1 MRKSCLTTCS
11 IVALALA
18 LPCFTLCRASPQTTL
33 SLQADGSLVVFD
45 AKGGVA
51 EFVKQGTPRQSI
63 QVDGQACNVSF
74 GFNSSGK
81 QTILVSVPP
90 AAPSSVCFLLGESQ
104 ITIPPKSG
112 LRITLNESHKLEKMD
127 GAPNGTVQ
135 FQKISS
141 LPSPAPQTTPPP
153 PLPTQSSPTPIPT
166 PTEVLSPSA
175 TPIPAPTE
183 VVSPSPSLPSSPPTQ
198 ANELKQA
205 EQITAP
211 KPAELAPSPSLAS
224 ASSNPPTDPMAGQI
238 TALSS
243 PPTEIGWPGK
253 LLQNPLTESQ
263 MEEDNFYVRTE
274 GGARFVS
281 SMNIVNIVGSGG
293 STNPL
298 IQKEIAFS
306 TGYRQDIDIG
316 VWLTPWFGLA
326 IETGFALNAM
336 RGNTQGMTV
345 SSSTYWSVPI
355 MAQLCFQYP
364 NDTGFIPYLNFGF
377 GGGWNY
383 FNIGSIKYS
392 VPGDDPTPLSGAGN
406 DMNNAY
412 QIAAG
417 VRWRIWEQLGLTL
430 AYKFYGTSQP
440 TVDMGDN
447 QQVTFGSPVTN
458 SIELGGNF
466 SF

>member
-1 MRKSCLTTCS
+1 MRNRQGTTYC
-11 IVALALA
+11 ILAL
-18 LPCFTLCRASPQTTL
+18 LFVLCSLGRSAGNAPTNL
-33 SLQADGSLVVFD
+33 SLQEDGSLVVFD

-51 EFVKQGTPRQSI
+51 EFVKQGTPRQAI
-63 QVDGQACNVSF
+63 QLDGQSCNVSY
-74 GFNSSGK
+74 GFNSAGK
-81 QTILVSVPP
+81 QTVLVSLP
-90 AAPSSVCFLLGESQ
+90 ASATTPVIFLLGDSQ
-104 ITIPPKSG
+104 VTIPPKSG
-112 LRITLNESHKLEKMD
+112 LRIALNESHKIEKMD
-127 GAPNGTVQ
+127 GSPAGTVQ
-135 FQKISS
+135 FQNIASR
-141 LPSPAPQTTPPP
+141 AQT
-153 PLPTQSSPTPIPT
+153 PTQLSPTPIPN
-166 PTEVLSPSA
+166 PTQVVAPNPQITEPA
-175 TPIPAPTE
+175 PAPIPVQNRQTSEPVPVKDLE
-183 VVSPSPSLPSSPPTQ
+183 
-198 ANELKQA
+198 
-205 EQITAP
+205 
-211 KPAELAPSPSLAS
+211 PAESNINLAQ
-224 ASSNPPTDPMAGQI
+224 PTPATTPADPMAGQAN
-238 TALSS
+238 TLSS
-243 PPTEIGWPGK
+243 SPTEIGWPGK
-253 LLQNPLTESQ
+253 LLQSPLTEAQ
-263 MEEDNFYVRTE
+263 MEEDYFYVRTE

-281 SMNIVNIVGSGG
+281 SMNIVNIVGPVGA
-293 STNPL
+293 TNPM
-298 IQKEIAFS
+298 IEKEIAFS
-306 TGYRQDIDIG
+306 TGYRQDFDIG

-326 IETGFALNAM
+326 IETGFALNAI

-383 FNIGSIKYS
+383 FKIGSISYPPAGQGS
-392 VPGDDPTPLSGAGN
+392 TLSGSGN

-440 TVDMGDN
+440 TVDMSDN

>member
-1 MRKSCLTTCS
+1 MRDRQATTYC
-11 IVALALA
+11 ILAL
-18 LPCFTLCRASPQTTL
+18 LIILSPHGRTTGNAPTNL
-33 SLQADGSLVVFD
+33 SLQEDGSLVVFD

-51 EFVKQGTPRQSI
+51 EFVKQGTPRQAI
-63 QVDGQACNVSF
+63 QLDGQSCNVSY
-74 GFNSSGK
+74 GFNSAGK
-81 QTILVSVPP
+81 QTILVSLP
-90 AAPSSVCFLLGESQ
+90 ASATTPVVFLLGDSQ
-104 ITIPPKSG
+104 VTIPPKSG
-112 LRITLNESHKLEKMD
+112 LRIALNESHKIEKMD
-127 GAPNGTVQ
+127 GTPAGTVQ
-135 FQKISS
+135 FQNISS
-141 LPSPAPQTTPPP
+141 RPQP
-153 PLPTQSSPTPIPT
+153 PTQLSPSPTPSPQVVEPAPAPIPT
-166 PTEVLSPSA
+166 QNPQTSEPTLGKNLEPVDSNINL
-175 TPIPAPTE
+175 TQPAP
-183 VVSPSPSLPSSPPTQ
+183 SST
-198 ANELKQA
+198 
-205 EQITAP
+205 
-211 KPAELAPSPSLAS
+211 PA
-224 ASSNPPTDPMAGQI
+224 DPMAGQGN
-238 TALSS
+238 ALSS

-253 LLQNPLTESQ
+253 LLQSPLTEPQ
-263 MEEDNFYVRTE
+263 MEEDYFYVRTE

-281 SMNIVNIVGSGG
+281 SMNIVNIVGPVGA
-293 STNPL
+293 TNPM

-326 IETGFALNAM
+326 VETGFALNAI
-336 RGNTQGMTV
+336 RGNTEGMTV

-383 FNIGSIKYS
+383 FNIGSISYPPAGQGS
-392 VPGDDPTPLSGAGN
+392 TLSGAGN

-417 VRWRIWEQLGLTL
+417 VRWRIWEQLGITL

>member
-1 MRKSCLTTCS
+1 M
-11 IVALALA
+11 V
-18 LPCFTLCRASPQTTL
+18 
-33 SLQADGSLVVFD
+33 G
-45 AKGGVA
+45 
-51 EFVKQGTPRQSI
+51 QG
-63 QVDGQACNVSF
+63 N
-74 GFNSSGK
+74 
-81 QTILVSVPP
+81 
-90 AAPSSVCFLLGESQ
+90 
-104 ITIPPKSG
+104 
-112 LRITLNESHKLEKMD
+112 
-127 GAPNGTVQ
+127 
-135 FQKISS
+135 
-141 LPSPAPQTTPPP
+141 
-153 PLPTQSSPTPIPT
+153 
-166 PTEVLSPSA
+166 
-175 TPIPAPTE
+175 
-183 VVSPSPSLPSSPPTQ
+183 
-198 ANELKQA
+198 
-205 EQITAP
+205 
-211 KPAELAPSPSLAS
+211 
-224 ASSNPPTDPMAGQI
+224 
-238 TALSS
+238 ALSS

-253 LLQNPLTESQ
+253 LLQSPLTEPQ
-263 MEEDNFYVRTE
+263 MEEDYFYVRTE

-281 SMNIVNIVGSGG
+281 SMNIVNIVGPVGT
-293 STNPL
+293 TNPM

-326 IETGFALNAM
+326 IETGFALNAI
-336 RGNTQGMTV
+336 RGNTEGMTV

-383 FNIGSIKYS
+383 FNIGSISYPPAGQGS
-392 VPGDDPTPLSGAGN
+392 TLSGAGN

>member
-1 MRKSCLTTCS
+1 MRNWQGTTYC
-11 IVALALA
+11 ILAL
-18 LPCFTLCRASPQTTL
+18 LIILSPHGRSTGNAPTNL
-33 SLQADGSLVVFD
+33 SLQEDGSLVVFD

-51 EFVKQGTPRQSI
+51 EFVKQGTPRQAI
-63 QVDGQACNVSF
+63 QLDGQSCNVSY
-74 GFNSSGK
+74 GFNSAGK
-81 QTILVSVPP
+81 QTVLVSLP
-90 AAPSSVCFLLGESQ
+90 ASATTPVVFLLGDSQ
-104 ITIPPKSG
+104 VTIPPKSG
-112 LRITLNESHKLEKMD
+112 LRIALNESHKIEKMD
-127 GAPNGTVQ
+127 GTPAGTVQ
-135 FQKISS
+135 FQNISS
-141 LPSPAPQTTPPP
+141 RPQPPTQLSPAPIPPA
-153 PLPTQSSPTPIPT
+153 QVVEPTP
-166 PTEVLSPSA
+166 A
-175 TPIPAPTE
+175 PIPAQNLQTSETTLDKNLEP
-183 VVSPSPSLPSSPPTQ
+183 VDSNINLTQ
-198 ANELKQA
+198 
-205 EQITAP
+205 
-211 KPAELAPSPSLAS
+211 PATTSTPA
-224 ASSNPPTDPMAGQI
+224 DPMAGQGN
-238 TALSS
+238 ALSS

-253 LLQNPLTESQ
+253 LLQSPLTEPQ
-263 MEEDNFYVRTE
+263 MEEDYFYVRTE

-281 SMNIVNIVGSGG
+281 SMNIVNIVGPVGA
-293 STNPL
+293 TNPM

-316 VWLTPWFGLA
+316 VWLPPWFGLA
-326 IETGFALNAM
+326 VETGFALNAI
-336 RGNTQGMTV
+336 RGNTEGMTV

-383 FNIGSIKYS
+383 FNIGSISYPPAGQGS
-392 VPGDDPTPLSGAGN
+392 TLSGAGN

>member
-1 MRKSCLTTCS
+1 MRTGHGTTYC
-11 IVALALA
+11 ILA
-18 LPCFTLCRASPQTTL
+18 TLLFLSSLGWSSSSVPTHL
-33 SLQADGSLVVFD
+33 SLQDDGSLVVFD

-63 QVDGQACNVSF
+63 QLDGQSCNVSF
-74 GFNSSGK
+74 GFNSAGK
-81 QTILVSVPP
+81 QTILVSLPNSATSPV
-90 AAPSSVCFLLGESQ
+90 VFLLGESEV
-104 ITIPPKSG
+104 TIPPKSG
-112 LRITLNESHKLEKMD
+112 LRITLNESRKIEKMD
-127 GAPNGTVQ
+127 GAPAGTVR

-141 LPSPAPQTTPPP
+141 SSMSPPQPEPPAPNPNPQTTKPIPS
-153 PLPTQSSPTPIPT
+153 PTQVVAPTPSLNPQPAEST
-166 PTEVLSPSA
+166 SSQAPALA
-175 TPIPAPTE
+175 TP
-183 VVSPSPSLPSSPPTQ
+183 SST
-198 ANELKQA
+198 
-205 EQITAP
+205 
-211 KPAELAPSPSLAS
+211 S
-224 ASSNPPTDPMAGQI
+224 TDPMAGQVSP
-238 TALSS
+238 LSA
-243 PPTEIGWPGK
+243 PPLEIGWPGK
-253 LLQNPLTESQ
+253 LLQSPLSESQ
-263 MEEDNFYVRTE
+263 QEEDYFYVRTE

-281 SMNIVNIVGSGG
+281 SMNLVNIVGPLGP
-293 STNPL
+293 TNKL

-306 TGYRQDIDIG
+306 TGYRQDLDIG

-326 IETGFALNAM
+326 IETGFALNAI
-336 RGNTQGMTV
+336 RGNTEGMTV

-364 NDTGFIPYLNFGF
+364 NETGFVPYLNFGF

-383 FNIGSIKYS
+383 FDIGSIAYPAAGNGS
-392 VPGDDPTPLSGAGN
+392 TLSGAGN

-417 VRWRIWEQLGLTL
+417 VRWRIWEELGLTL

-440 TVDMGDN
+440 TVDMSDD

>member
-1 MRKSCLTTCS
+1 MRNWKGTTYC
-11 IVALALA
+11 ILAL
-18 LPCFTLCRASPQTTL
+18 LTTL
-33 SLQADGSLVVFD
+33 SPHGRCAGNAPTNLSLQEDGSLVVFD

-51 EFVKQGTPRQSI
+51 EFVKQGTPRQAI
-63 QVDGQACNVSF
+63 QLDGQSCNVSY

-81 QTILVSVPP
+81 QTVLVSLP
-90 AAPSSVCFLLGESQ
+90 ASATTPVVFLLGDSQ
-104 ITIPPKSG
+104 VTIPPKSG
-112 LRITLNESHKLEKMD
+112 LRIALNESHKIEKMD
-127 GAPNGTVQ
+127 GAPAGTVQ
-135 FQKISS
+135 FQNISS
-141 LPSPAPQTTPPP
+141 RPQP
-153 PLPTQSSPTPIPT
+153 PTQLSPTPIPIPAQVVEPT
-166 PTEVLSPSA
+166 PS
-175 TPIPAPTE
+175 PIPAQNPQTSE
-183 VVSPSPSLPSSPPTQ
+183 TTLGKNLEPVDSNINLTQ
-198 ANELKQA
+198 
-205 EQITAP
+205 
-211 KPAELAPSPSLAS
+211 PATTSTPA
-224 ASSNPPTDPMAGQI
+224 DPMAGQGN
-238 TALSS
+238 ALSS

-253 LLQNPLTESQ
+253 LLQSPLTEPQ
-263 MEEDNFYVRTE
+263 MEEDYFYVRTE

-281 SMNIVNIVGSGG
+281 SMNIVNIVGPVGA
-293 STNPL
+293 TNPM

-326 IETGFALNAM
+326 VETGFALNAI
-336 RGNTQGMTV
+336 RGNTEGMTV

-383 FNIGSIKYS
+383 FNIGSISYPPAGQGS
-392 VPGDDPTPLSGAGN
+392 TLSGAGN

>member
-1 MRKSCLTTCS
+1 V
-11 IVALALA
+11 I
-18 LPCFTLCRASPQTTL
+18 
-33 SLQADGSLVVFD
+33 
-45 AKGGVA
+45 
-51 EFVKQGTPRQSI
+51 
-63 QVDGQACNVSF
+63 
-74 GFNSSGK
+74 
-81 QTILVSVPP
+81 
-90 AAPSSVCFLLGESQ
+90 FLLGDSQ
-104 ITIPPKSG
+104 VTIPPKSG
-112 LRITLNESHKLEKMD
+112 LRIALNESHKIEKMD
-127 GAPNGTVQ
+127 GAPAGTVQ

-141 LPSPAPQTTPPP
+141 HAQP
-153 PLPTQSSPTPIPT
+153 PTQLSPTPIPNPVQVVAPAPQIAEPT
-166 PTEVLSPSA
+166 PA
-175 TPIPAPTE
+175 PIPAQNPQTSEPAVAKNLEPIENNVNLTQPAPT
-183 VVSPSPSLPSSPPTQ
+183 T
-198 ANELKQA
+198 
-205 EQITAP
+205 T
-211 KPAELAPSPSLAS
+211 PA
-224 ASSNPPTDPMAGQI
+224 DPMAGQGN
-238 TALSS
+238 ALSS

-253 LLQNPLTESQ
+253 LLQSPITETQ
-263 MEEDNFYVRTE
+263 MEEDYFYVRTE

-293 STNPL
+293 ATNPM
-298 IQKEIAFS
+298 IEKEIAFS

-326 IETGFALNAM
+326 IETGFALNAI
-336 RGNTQGMTV
+336 RGNTEGMTV
-345 SSSTYWSVPI
+345 SSSTYWSIPI

-383 FNIGSIKYS
+383 FDIGSIKY
-392 VPGDDPTPLSGAGN
+392 PGSLTLSGAGN

>member
-1 MRKSCLTTCS
+1 MRNWKGTTYC
-11 IVALALA
+11 ILAL
-18 LPCFTLCRASPQTTL
+18 LTTL
-33 SLQADGSLVVFD
+33 SPHGRCAGNAPTNLSLQEDGSLVVFD

-51 EFVKQGTPRQSI
+51 EFVKQGTPRQAI
-63 QVDGQACNVSF
+63 QLDGQSCNVSY

-81 QTILVSVPP
+81 QTVLVSLP
-90 AAPSSVCFLLGESQ
+90 ASATTPVVFLLGDSQ
-104 ITIPPKSG
+104 VTIPPKSG
-112 LRITLNESHKLEKMD
+112 LRIALNESHKIEKMD
-127 GAPNGTVQ
+127 GAPAGTVQ
-135 FQKISS
+135 FQNISS
-141 LPSPAPQTTPPP
+141 RPQP
-153 PLPTQSSPTPIPT
+153 PTQLSPTPIPIPAQVVEPTPPPILAQNPQTSEPTLGKNLEPVDSNITLTQPT
-166 PTEVLSPSA
+166 PTS
-175 TPIPAPTE
+175 TPA
-183 VVSPSPSLPSSPPTQ
+183 
-198 ANELKQA
+198 
-205 EQITAP
+205 
-211 KPAELAPSPSLAS
+211 
-224 ASSNPPTDPMAGQI
+224 DPMAGQGN
-238 TALSS
+238 ALSS

-253 LLQNPLTESQ
+253 LLQPPLTEPQ
-263 MEEDNFYVRTE
+263 MEEDYFYVRTE

-281 SMNIVNIVGSGG
+281 SMNIVNIVGPVGA
-293 STNPL
+293 TNPM

-326 IETGFALNAM
+326 VETGFALNAI

-383 FNIGSIKYS
+383 FNIGSINYT
-392 VPGDDPTPLSGAGN
+392 GNNFTTLSGAGN

>member
-1 MRKSCLTTCS
+1 MRDRQATTYC
-11 IVALALA
+11 ILAL
-18 LPCFTLCRASPQTTL
+18 LIILSPHGRTSGNAPTNL
-33 SLQADGSLVVFD
+33 SLQEDGSLVVFD

-51 EFVKQGTPRQSI
+51 EFVKQGTPRQAI
-63 QVDGQACNVSF
+63 QLDGQSCNVSY
-74 GFNSSGK
+74 GFNSAGK
-81 QTILVSVPP
+81 QTILVSLP
-90 AAPSSVCFLLGESQ
+90 ASATTPVVFLLGDSQ
-104 ITIPPKSG
+104 VTIPPKSG
-112 LRITLNESHKLEKMD
+112 LRIALNEAHKIEKMD
-127 GAPNGTVQ
+127 GAPAGTVQ
-135 FQKISS
+135 FQNISS
-141 LPSPAPQTTPPP
+141 RAQP
-153 PLPTQSSPTPIPT
+153 PTQLSPTPIPIPAHVVT
-166 PTEVLSPSA
+166 PT
-175 TPIPAPTE
+175 PAP
-183 VVSPSPSLPSSPPTQ
+183 VPTQ
-198 ANELKQA
+198 NSQTTEPAGSNISLSQPTPA
-205 EQITAP
+205 TTA
-211 KPAELAPSPSLAS
+211 
-224 ASSNPPTDPMAGQI
+224 TDPMAGQGN
-238 TALSS
+238 ALSS

-253 LLQNPLTESQ
+253 LLQSPLTESQ
-263 MEEDNFYVRTE
+263 MEEDFFYVRTE

-281 SMNIVNIVGSGG
+281 SMNIVNIVGPVGA
-293 STNPL
+293 TNPM

-326 IETGFALNAM
+326 VETGFALNAI
-336 RGNTQGMTV
+336 RGNTEGMTV

-383 FNIGSIKYS
+383 FNIGSISYPPAGQGS
-392 VPGDDPTPLSGAGN
+392 TLSGAGN

-440 TVDMGDN
+440 TVDMSDN

>member
-1 MRKSCLTTCS
+1 MRNRQATTCC
-11 IVALALA
+11 ILAL
-18 LPCFTLCRASPQTTL
+18 LIILSPHGRATGDAPTNL
-33 SLQADGSLVVFD
+33 SLQEDGSLVVFD

-51 EFVKQGTPRQSI
+51 EFVKQGTPRQAI
-63 QVDGQACNVSF
+63 QLDGQSCNVSY
-74 GFNSSGK
+74 GFNSAGK
-81 QTILVSVPP
+81 KTVLVSLP
-90 AAPSSVCFLLGESQ
+90 ASATTPVVFILGDSQ
-104 ITIPPKSG
+104 VTIPPKSG
-112 LRITLNESHKLEKMD
+112 LRIALNEAHKIEKMD
-127 GAPNGTVQ
+127 GAPAGTVQ
-135 FQKISS
+135 FQNISS
-141 LPSPAPQTTPPP
+141 RPQPPTQLSPPP
-153 PLPTQSSPTPIPT
+153 ASIPAQNTQTYEPTPAKNL
-166 PTEVLSPSA
+166 E
-175 TPIPAPTE
+175 PIESNINLAQPAPT
-183 VVSPSPSLPSSPPTQ
+183 ST
-198 ANELKQA
+198 
-205 EQITAP
+205 
-211 KPAELAPSPSLAS
+211 PAE
-224 ASSNPPTDPMAGQI
+224 PMAGQGN
-238 TALSS
+238 ALSS

-253 LLQNPLTESQ
+253 LLQSPLTEPQ
-263 MEEDNFYVRTE
+263 MEEDYFYVRTE

-281 SMNIVNIVGSGG
+281 SMNIVNIVGPVGA
-293 STNPL
+293 TNPM

-326 IETGFALNAM
+326 VETGFALNAI
-336 RGNTQGMTV
+336 RGNTEGMTV

-383 FNIGSIKYS
+383 FNIGSISYPPAGQGS
-392 VPGDDPTPLSGAGN
+392 TLSGSGN

-440 TVDMGDN
+440 TVDMSDN

>member
-1 MRKSCLTTCS
+1 MRNRQATTYC
-11 IVALALA
+11 ILAL
-18 LPCFTLCRASPQTTL
+18 LIILSPHGRTTGNAPTNL
-33 SLQADGSLVVFD
+33 SLQEDGSLVVFD

-51 EFVKQGTPRQSI
+51 EFVKQGTPRQAI
-63 QVDGQACNVSF
+63 QLDGQSCNVSY
-74 GFNSSGK
+74 GFNSAGK
-81 QTILVSVPP
+81 KTVLVSLP
-90 AAPSSVCFLLGESQ
+90 ASATTPVVFILGDSQ
-104 ITIPPKSG
+104 VTIPPKSG
-112 LRITLNESHKLEKMD
+112 LRIALNEAHKIEKMD
-127 GAPNGTVQ
+127 GAPAGTVQ
-135 FQKISS
+135 FQNISS
-141 LPSPAPQTTPPP
+141 RPQP
-153 PLPTQSSPTPIPT
+153 PTQLSPTPAPIPAQNTQTSEPTPAKNLEPVESNINLAQPT
-166 PTEVLSPSA
+166 PTSTL
-175 TPIPAPTE
+175 
-183 VVSPSPSLPSSPPTQ
+183 
-198 ANELKQA
+198 A
-205 EQITAP
+205 E
-211 KPAELAPSPSLAS
+211 
-224 ASSNPPTDPMAGQI
+224 PMAGQGN
-238 TALSS
+238 ALSS

-253 LLQNPLTESQ
+253 LLQSPLTEPQ
-263 MEEDNFYVRTE
+263 MEEDFFYVRTE

-281 SMNIVNIVGSGG
+281 SMNIVNIVGPVGA
-293 STNPL
+293 TNPM

-326 IETGFALNAM
+326 VETGFALNAI
-336 RGNTQGMTV
+336 RGNTEGMTV

-383 FNIGSIKYS
+383 FNIGSISYPPAGQGS
-392 VPGDDPTPLSGAGN
+392 TLSGAGN

>member
-1 MRKSCLTTCS
+1 MRNRQGTTYC
-11 IVALALA
+11 ILAL
-18 LPCFTLCRASPQTTL
+18 LIILSPHGRSAGNAPTNL
-33 SLQADGSLVVFD
+33 SLQEDGSLVVFD

-51 EFVKQGTPRQSI
+51 EFVKQGTPRQAI
-63 QVDGQACNVSF
+63 QLDGQSCNVSY
-74 GFNSSGK
+74 GFNSAGK
-81 QTILVSVPP
+81 QTILVSLP
-90 AAPSSVCFLLGESQ
+90 ASAATPVIFLLGDSLV
-104 ITIPPKSG
+104 TIPPKSG
-112 LRITLNESHKLEKMD
+112 LRVALNEAHKIEKMD
-127 GAPNGTVQ
+127 GAPAGTVQ
-135 FQKISS
+135 FQNIASRS
-141 LPSPAPQTTPPP
+141 QP
-153 PLPTQSSPTPIPT
+153 PTQLSPTPIPN
-166 PTEVLSPSA
+166 PTQVV
-175 TPIPAPTE
+175 APT
-183 VVSPSPSLPSSPPTQ
+183 P
-198 ANELKQA
+198 
-205 EQITAP
+205 QITEPAHAENLEPVESNISSAQQAP
-211 KPAELAPSPSLAS
+211 TITPA
-224 ASSNPPTDPMAGQI
+224 DPMAGQGN
-238 TALSS
+238 ALSS

-253 LLQNPLTESQ
+253 LLQFPLTEPQ
-263 MEEDNFYVRTE
+263 MEEDYFYVRTE

-281 SMNIVNIVGSGG
+281 SMNIVNIVGPVGT
-293 STNPL
+293 TNPM

-326 IETGFALNAM
+326 IETGFALNAI
-336 RGNTQGMTV
+336 RGNTEGMTV

-383 FNIGSIKYS
+383 FNIGSISYPPAG
-392 VPGDDPTPLSGAGN
+392 PGSTLSGAGN

>member
-1 MRKSCLTTCS
+1 MRNWKGTTYC
-11 IVALALA
+11 ILAL
-18 LPCFTLCRASPQTTL
+18 LITLSSHGRCAGNAPTNL
-33 SLQADGSLVVFD
+33 SLQEDGSLVVFD

-51 EFVKQGTPRQSI
+51 EFVKQGTPRQAI
-63 QVDGQACNVSF
+63 QLDGQSCNVSY
-74 GFNSSGK
+74 GFNSAGK
-81 QTILVSVPP
+81 QTVLVSLP
-90 AAPSSVCFLLGESQ
+90 ASATTPVVFLLGDSQ
-104 ITIPPKSG
+104 VTIPPKSG
-112 LRITLNESHKLEKMD
+112 LRIALNESHKIEKMD
-127 GAPNGTVQ
+127 GAPAGTVQ
-135 FQKISS
+135 FQNISS
-141 LPSPAPQTTPPP
+141 RPQP
-153 PLPTQSSPTPIPT
+153 PTQLSPTPIPIPAQVVEPT
-166 PTEVLSPSA
+166 PP
-175 TPIPAPTE
+175 PIPAQNPQTSEPTLGKNLE
-183 VVSPSPSLPSSPPTQ
+183 SVDSNINLTQPTP
-198 ANELKQA
+198 
-205 EQITAP
+205 TST
-211 KPAELAPSPSLAS
+211 PA
-224 ASSNPPTDPMAGQI
+224 DPMAGQGN
-238 TALSS
+238 ALSS

-253 LLQNPLTESQ
+253 LLQSPLTEPQ
-263 MEEDNFYVRTE
+263 MEEDYFYVRTE

-281 SMNIVNIVGSGG
+281 SMNIVNIVGPNGP
-293 STNPL
+293 TNSA

-326 IETGFALNAM
+326 VETGFALNAI

-383 FNIGSIKYS
+383 FNIGSINYT
-392 VPGDDPTPLSGAGN
+392 GNNFTTLSGAGN

>member
-1 MRKSCLTTCS
+1 MRNKQGTTYC
-11 IVALALA
+11 ILAL
-18 LPCFTLCRASPQTTL
+18 LIILSPHGRTTGNAPTNL
-33 SLQADGSLVVFD
+33 SLQEDGSLVVFD

-51 EFVKQGTPRQSI
+51 EFVKQGTPRQAI
-63 QVDGQACNVSF
+63 QLDGQSCNVSY
-74 GFNSSGK
+74 GFNSAGK
-81 QTILVSVPP
+81 KTVLVSLP
-90 AAPSSVCFLLGESQ
+90 ASATTPVVFILGDSQ
-104 ITIPPKSG
+104 VTIPPKSG
-112 LRITLNESHKLEKMD
+112 LRIALNEAHKIEKMD
-127 GAPNGTVQ
+127 GAPAGTVQ
-135 FQKISS
+135 FQNIASRAQ
-141 LPSPAPQTTPPP
+141 P
-153 PLPTQSSPTPIPT
+153 PTQLSPTPIPN
-166 PTEVLSPSA
+166 PTQVVAPNPQIVE
-175 TPIPAPTE
+175 PAPAPVLAQNSQATE
-183 VVSPSPSLPSSPPTQ
+183 PAGSNISSAQPTP
-198 ANELKQA
+198 A
-205 EQITAP
+205 ITA
-211 KPAELAPSPSLAS
+211 
-224 ASSNPPTDPMAGQI
+224 TDPMAGQGN
-238 TALSS
+238 ALSS

-253 LLQNPLTESQ
+253 LLQSPLTEPQ
-263 MEEDNFYVRTE
+263 MEEDYFYVRTE

-281 SMNIVNIVGSGG
+281 SMNIVNIVGPVGA
-293 STNPL
+293 TNPM

-326 IETGFALNAM
+326 IETGFALNAI
-336 RGNTQGMTV
+336 RGNTEGMTV

-383 FNIGSIKYS
+383 FNIGSISYPPAGQGS
-392 VPGDDPTPLSGAGN
+392 TLSGSGN

-440 TVDMGDN
+440 TVDMSDN

>member
-1 MRKSCLTTCS
+1 
-11 IVALALA
+11 LALLFILSSHGRSA
-18 LPCFTLCRASPQTTL
+18 GNAPTNL
-33 SLQADGSLVVFD
+33 SLQEDGSLVVFD

-51 EFVKQGTPRQSI
+51 EFVKQGTPRQAI
-63 QVDGQACNVSF
+63 QLDGQSCNVSY
-74 GFNSSGK
+74 GFNSAGK
-81 QTILVSVPP
+81 QTILVSLPGS
-90 AAPSSVCFLLGESQ
+90 AATPVIFLLGDSQ
-104 ITIPPKSG
+104 VTIPPKSG
-112 LRITLNESHKLEKMD
+112 LRIALNEAHKIEKMD
-127 GAPNGTVQ
+127 GAPAGTVQ
-135 FQKISS
+135 FQNISS
-141 LPSPAPQTTPPP
+141 RSQP
-153 PLPTQSSPTPIPT
+153 PTQLSPTPIPNPTQVVAPT
-166 PTEVLSPSA
+166 PQITEPA
-175 TPIPAPTE
+175 PAPIPAQNPQLSEPATAKNLEPVESNISSAQQAPT
-183 VVSPSPSLPSSPPTQ
+183 
-198 ANELKQA
+198 
-205 EQITAP
+205 IT
-211 KPAELAPSPSLAS
+211 PA
-224 ASSNPPTDPMAGQI
+224 DPMAGQGN
-238 TALSS
+238 ALSS

-253 LLQNPLTESQ
+253 LLQFPLTEPQ
-263 MEEDNFYVRTE
+263 MEEDYFYVRTE

-281 SMNIVNIVGSGG
+281 SMNIVNIVGPNGP
-293 STNPL
+293 TNSA

-326 IETGFALNAM
+326 IETGFALNAI
-336 RGNTQGMTV
+336 RGNTEGMTV

-383 FNIGSIKYS
+383 FNIGSINYT
-392 VPGDDPTPLSGAGN
+392 GDNFTTLSGAGN

-417 VRWRIWEQLGLTL
+417 VRWRIWEKLGLTL

>member
-1 MRKSCLTTCS
+1 MRNRQATTCC
-11 IVALALA
+11 ILALLIIL
-18 LPCFTLCRASPQTTL
+18 LPHVSATGIAPTNL
-33 SLQADGSLVVFD
+33 SLQEDGSLVVFD

-51 EFVKQGTPRQSI
+51 EFVKQGTPRQAI
-63 QVDGQACNVSF
+63 QLDGQSCNVSY
-74 GFNSSGK
+74 GFNSAGK
-81 QTILVSVPP
+81 KTVLVSLP
-90 AAPSSVCFLLGESQ
+90 ASATTPVVFILGDSQ
-104 ITIPPKSG
+104 VTIPPKSG
-112 LRITLNESHKLEKMD
+112 LRIALNEAHKIEKMD
-127 GAPNGTVQ
+127 GAPAGTVQ
-135 FQKISS
+135 FQNISS
-141 LPSPAPQTTPPP
+141 RAQP
-153 PLPTQSSPTPIPT
+153 PTQLSPTPIPIPAHVVT
-166 PTEVLSPSA
+166 PT
-175 TPIPAPTE
+175 PAP
-183 VVSPSPSLPSSPPTQ
+183 VPTQ
-198 ANELKQA
+198 NSQTTEPAGSNISLSQPTPA
-205 EQITAP
+205 TTA
-211 KPAELAPSPSLAS
+211 
-224 ASSNPPTDPMAGQI
+224 TDPMAGQGN
-238 TALSS
+238 ALSS

-253 LLQNPLTESQ
+253 LLQSPLTEPQ
-263 MEEDNFYVRTE
+263 MEEDYFYVRTE

-281 SMNIVNIVGSGG
+281 SMNIVNIVGPVGA
-293 STNPL
+293 TNPM

-326 IETGFALNAM
+326 VETGFALNAI
-336 RGNTQGMTV
+336 RGNTEGMTV

-383 FNIGSIKYS
+383 FNIGSISYPPAGQGS
-392 VPGDDPTPLSGAGN
+392 TLSGAGN

-440 TVDMGDN
+440 TVDMSDN

>member
-1 MRKSCLTTCS
+1 MRNWKGTTYCILVLLTT
-11 IVALALA
+11 
-18 LPCFTLCRASPQTTL
+18 LPSHGRCAGNAPTNL
-33 SLQADGSLVVFD
+33 SLQEDGSLVVFD

-51 EFVKQGTPRQSI
+51 EFVKQGTPRQAI
-63 QVDGQACNVSF
+63 QLDGQSCNVSY
-74 GFNSSGK
+74 GFNSAGK
-81 QTILVSVPP
+81 QTVLVSLP
-90 AAPSSVCFLLGESQ
+90 ASATTPVVFLLGDSQ
-104 ITIPPKSG
+104 VTIPPKSG
-112 LRITLNESHKLEKMD
+112 LRIALNEFHKIEKMD
-127 GAPNGTVQ
+127 GAPAGTVQ
-135 FQKISS
+135 FQNISS
-141 LPSPAPQTTPPP
+141 RPQP
-153 PLPTQSSPTPIPT
+153 PTQLSPTPIPIPAQVVDPT
-166 PTEVLSPSA
+166 PP
-175 TPIPAPTE
+175 PIPAQNPQTSEPTLGKNLE
-183 VVSPSPSLPSSPPTQ
+183 PVDSNITLTQPTP
-198 ANELKQA
+198 
-205 EQITAP
+205 TST
-211 KPAELAPSPSLAS
+211 PA
-224 ASSNPPTDPMAGQI
+224 DPMAGQGN
-238 TALSS
+238 ALSS

-253 LLQNPLTESQ
+253 LLQSPLTEPQ
-263 MEEDNFYVRTE
+263 MEEDYFYVRTE

-281 SMNIVNIVGSGG
+281 SMNIVNIVGPNGPANSA
-293 STNPL
+293 

-326 IETGFALNAM
+326 VETGFALNAI

-383 FNIGSIKYS
+383 FNIGSINYT
-392 VPGDDPTPLSGAGN
+392 GNNFTTLSGAGN

>member
-1 MRKSCLTTCS
+1 MRNWLGTTYC
-11 IVALALA
+11 ILAL
-18 LPCFTLCRASPQTTL
+18 LIVLSSHGRAAGNAPTNL
-33 SLQADGSLVVFD
+33 SFQDDGSLVVFD

-63 QVDGQACNVSF
+63 QLDGQSCNVSY
-74 GFNSSGK
+74 GFNSAGK
-81 QTILVSVPP
+81 QTVLVSLP
-90 AAPSSVCFLLGESQ
+90 ASATTPVIFLLGDSQ
-104 ITIPPKSG
+104 VTIPPKSG
-112 LRITLNESHKLEKMD
+112 LRIALNEFNKIEKMD
-127 GAPNGTVQ
+127 GAPAGTVQ
-135 FQKISS
+135 FQKVSS
-141 LPSPAPQTTPPP
+141 RAQP
-153 PLPTQSSPTPIPT
+153 PTQLSPTPIPN
-166 PTEVLSPSA
+166 PTQVVAPAPQIAQPAQQTVEPLPPPIPVQNPQTSEPIPSKNLEPVESS
-175 TPIPAPTE
+175 TNFTQPAPT
-183 VVSPSPSLPSSPPTQ
+183 ST
-198 ANELKQA
+198 
-205 EQITAP
+205 
-211 KPAELAPSPSLAS
+211 PA
-224 ASSNPPTDPMAGQI
+224 DPMAGQGN
-238 TALSS
+238 ALSS

-253 LLQNPLTESQ
+253 LLQSPLTEPQ
-263 MEEDNFYVRTE
+263 MEEDYFYVRTE

-293 STNPL
+293 ATNPM

-326 IETGFALNAM
+326 IETGFALNAI
-336 RGNTQGMTV
+336 RGNTEGMTV

-383 FNIGSIKYS
+383 FDIGSIKY
-392 VPGDDPTPLSGAGN
+392 PGSLTLSGAGN

>member
-1 MRKSCLTTCS
+1 MQHRHRTTYC
-11 IVALALA
+11 ILALLFA
-18 LPCFTLCRASPQTTL
+18 FLSHGLTEGNPPTNL
-33 SLQADGSLVVFD
+33 SLQEDGSFVVFD

-51 EFVKQGTPRQSI
+51 DFVKQGTPRQAI
-63 QVDGQACNVSF
+63 LLDGQSCNVSY
-74 GFNSSGK
+74 GFNSTGK
-81 QTILVSVPP
+81 QTVLVSLP
-90 AAPSSVCFLLGESQ
+90 ASATTPVTFLLGDTQ
-104 ITIPPKSG
+104 VTIPPKSG
-112 LRITLNESHKLEKMD
+112 LRIALNESHKIEKMD
-127 GAPNGTVQ
+127 GAPAGTVQ
-135 FQKISS
+135 FQNISS
-141 LPSPAPQTTPPP
+141 RPQP
-153 PLPTQSSPTPIPT
+153 PTQ
-166 PTEVLSPSA
+166 LSPMPI
-175 TPIPAPTE
+175 PIPAQ
-183 VVSPSPSLPSSPPTQ
+183 VVSPTLQTVDPS
-198 ANELKQA
+198 
-205 EQITAP
+205 TAP
-211 KPAELAPSPSLAS
+211 IPNQKPQTSEPALDKNLETAESNINLTQPAPTSTPA
-224 ASSNPPTDPMAGQI
+224 DPMAGQGN
-238 TALSS
+238 ALSS

-253 LLQNPLTESQ
+253 LLQSPLTELQ
-263 MEEDNFYVRTE
+263 MEEDYFYVRTE

-281 SMNIVNIVGSGG
+281 SMNIVNIVGPVGA
-293 STNPL
+293 TNPM

-326 IETGFALNAM
+326 VETGFALNAI

-383 FNIGSIKYS
+383 FTIGSITYPPAGQGS
-392 VPGDDPTPLSGAGN
+392 TLSGSGN

>member
-1 MRKSCLTTCS
+1 MRNRQATTCC
-11 IVALALA
+11 ILALLIIL
-18 LPCFTLCRASPQTTL
+18 LPHVSATGIAPTNL
-33 SLQADGSLVVFD
+33 SLQEDGSLVVFD

-51 EFVKQGTPRQSI
+51 EFVKQGTPRQAI
-63 QVDGQACNVSF
+63 QLDGQSCNVSY
-74 GFNSSGK
+74 GFNSAGK
-81 QTILVSVPP
+81 KTVLVSLP
-90 AAPSSVCFLLGESQ
+90 ASATTPVVFILGDSQ
-104 ITIPPKSG
+104 VTIPPKSG
-112 LRITLNESHKLEKMD
+112 LRIALNEAHKIEKMD
-127 GAPNGTVQ
+127 GAPAGTVQ
-135 FQKISS
+135 FQNISS
-141 LPSPAPQTTPPP
+141 PAQP
-153 PLPTQSSPTPIPT
+153 PTQLSPTPIPIPAHVVT
-166 PTEVLSPSA
+166 PT
-175 TPIPAPTE
+175 PAP
-183 VVSPSPSLPSSPPTQ
+183 VPTQ
-198 ANELKQA
+198 NSQTTEPAGSNISLSQSTPA
-205 EQITAP
+205 TTA
-211 KPAELAPSPSLAS
+211 
-224 ASSNPPTDPMAGQI
+224 TDPMAGQEN
-238 TALSS
+238 ALSS

-253 LLQNPLTESQ
+253 LLQSPLTEPQ
-263 MEEDNFYVRTE
+263 MEEDFFYVRTE

-281 SMNIVNIVGSGG
+281 SMNIVNIVGPVGA
-293 STNPL
+293 TNPM

-326 IETGFALNAM
+326 IETGFALNAI

-383 FNIGSIKYS
+383 FNIGSISYPPAGQGS
-392 VPGDDPTPLSGAGN
+392 TLSGAGN

-440 TVDMGDN
+440 TVDMSDN

>member
-1 MRKSCLTTCS
+1 
-11 IVALALA
+11 LAL
-18 LPCFTLCRASPQTTL
+18 LITLSSHGRSAGNAPTNL
-33 SLQADGSLVVFD
+33 SLQEDGSLVVFD

-51 EFVKQGTPRQSI
+51 EFVKQGTPRQAI
-63 QVDGQACNVSF
+63 QLDGQSCNVSY
-74 GFNSSGK
+74 GFNSAGK
-81 QTILVSVPP
+81 QTVLVSLP
-90 AAPSSVCFLLGESQ
+90 ASATTPVVFLLGDSQ
-104 ITIPPKSG
+104 VTIPPKSG
-112 LRITLNESHKLEKMD
+112 LRIALNEFHKIEKMD
-127 GAPNGTVQ
+127 GAPAGTVQ
-135 FQKISS
+135 FQNISS
-141 LPSPAPQTTPPP
+141 RPQP
-153 PLPTQSSPTPIPT
+153 PTQLSPTPIPIPAQVVEPT
-166 PTEVLSPSA
+166 PP
-175 TPIPAPTE
+175 PIPAQNPQTSEPTLGKNLE
-183 VVSPSPSLPSSPPTQ
+183 SVDSNINLTQPTP
-198 ANELKQA
+198 
-205 EQITAP
+205 TST
-211 KPAELAPSPSLAS
+211 PA
-224 ASSNPPTDPMAGQI
+224 DPMAGQGN
-238 TALSS
+238 ALSS

-253 LLQNPLTESQ
+253 LLQSPLTEPQ
-263 MEEDNFYVRTE
+263 MEEDYFYVRTE

-281 SMNIVNIVGSGG
+281 SMNIVNIVGPNGP
-293 STNPL
+293 TNSA

-326 IETGFALNAM
+326 VETGFALNAI

-383 FNIGSIKYS
+383 FNIGSINYT
-392 VPGDDPTPLSGAGN
+392 GNNFTTLSGAGN